1 MTSDIW
7 NEARLNQMIKDEI
20 EESLNLDYKAAGSLE
35 KSDKKKTEITKDISA
50 MANSAGGVII
60 YGISEF
66 QQKDRG
72 HFPEKIDPVD
82 RKSFPKEWI
91 EQVVGNI
98 QPRIT
103 GIIIH
108 PVPISSHPDHV
119 AYVIEIP
126 RSTTAHQA
134 RDQKYYRRFNFESV
148 AMYDYEI
155 RDVMN
160 RLTTARFNMKFHLK
174 YYQHDPNKDIFG
186 MPEISMPFQSPKPR
200 KPVEDR
206 VVIEAILDNVGTVL
220 AQNIVAFYRL
230 PRELVSR
237 RELSNARL
245 WRENPDYV
253 EIRGENREY
262 GSMGNALRT
271 VVILPGLDFH
281 FSSTG
286 LDYRKITNNL
296 NDLSSPE
303 STFQIHWEI
312 YADNA
317 PAQIGVTPLSEII
330 RATN

>member
-134 RDQKYYRRFNFESV
+134 RDQK
-148 AMYDYEI
+148 
-155 RDVMN
+155 
-160 RLTTARFNMKFHLK
+160 
-174 YYQHDPNKDIFG
+174 
-186 MPEISMPFQSPKPR
+186 
-200 KPVEDR
+200 
-206 VVIEAILDNVGTVL
+206 
-220 AQNIVAFYRL
+220 
-230 PRELVSR
+230 
-237 RELSNARL
+237 
-245 WRENPDYV
+245 
-253 EIRGENREY
+253 
-262 GSMGNALRT
+262 
-271 VVILPGLDFH
+271 
-281 FSSTG
+281 
-286 LDYRKITNNL
+286 
-296 NDLSSPE
+296 
-303 STFQIHWEI
+303 
-312 YADNA
+312 
-317 PAQIGVTPLSEII
+317 
-330 RATN
+330 